1 MLQEVN
7 VSHSL
12 SADLAAVINLVLE
25 WTTGRL
31 DIRENLSRKW
41 LPFGV
46 HTVEMET
53 QKPSGGH
60 GSSPSCTP
68 RQPVLSAALY
78 WNGHVWAFTTTPSDS
93 VK

>member
-46 HTVEMET
+46 HTVEDWYFFI
-53 QKPSGGH
+53 
-60 GSSPSCTP
+60 
-68 RQPVLSAALY
+68 ALAY
-78 WNGHVWAFTTTPSDS
+78 VGRWPIDT
-93 VK
+93 